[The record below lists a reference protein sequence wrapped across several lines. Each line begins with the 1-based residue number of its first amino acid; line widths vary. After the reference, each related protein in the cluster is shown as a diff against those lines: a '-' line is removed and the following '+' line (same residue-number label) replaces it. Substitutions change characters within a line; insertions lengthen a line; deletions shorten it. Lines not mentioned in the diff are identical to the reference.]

1 MTRDLE
7 TNQDSTRRN
16 YKLSEYCKIYANCG
30 IVCKKNLMF
39 KKTLR
44 KGEREREREKK
55 LQEIFEFVNSYTSL
69 STTIQREFNDKVKV
83 LEGISNNPV

>member
-1 MTRDLE
+1 MR
-7 TNQDSTRRN
+7 
-16 YKLSEYCKIYANCG
+16 
-30 IVCKKNLMF
+30 KKNLTF

-44 KGEREREREKK
+44 KGERERKREKK

-69 STTIQREFNDKVKV
+69 STTIQREFNDNVKV

>member
-1 MTRDLE
+1 MR
-7 TNQDSTRRN
+7 
-16 YKLSEYCKIYANCG
+16 
-30 IVCKKNLMF
+30 KKNLMF

-69 STTIQREFNDKVKV
+69 STTIQREFNDNVKV
-83 LEGISNNPV
+83 LESISNNPV

>member
-1 MTRDLE
+1 MR
-7 TNQDSTRRN
+7 
-16 YKLSEYCKIYANCG
+16 
-30 IVCKKNLMF
+30 KKNLMF

-55 LQEIFEFVNSYTSL
+55 LQEIFEFVNSYT
-69 STTIQREFNDKVKV
+69 TTIQREFNDNVKV

>member
-1 MTRDLE
+1 
-7 TNQDSTRRN
+7 
-16 YKLSEYCKIYANCG
+16 
-30 IVCKKNLMF
+30 MF

-69 STTIQREFNDKVKV
+69 STTIQREFNDNVKV